1 MKQSDSARGVSSA
14 RIAGTG
20 EGDWPLEAMC
30 LEAWPE
36 LAIAQDVIADSL
48 RRLTGQ
54 DDPILLDAAV
64 VRLATIQEELRS
76 LAAGRIVFV
85 ATEAWR
91 AIYDQLL
98 RSPDVD
104 CYRSVA
110 WMRNED
116 YWRDTPGQSSMRT
129 NYDRL
134 QEVSIERILI
144 LSDFFWPAGA
154 LLPAADI
161 RRSIDE
167 QYERG
172 IRIGL
177 VRESEI
183 GAEPD
188 LLCDIGIYGSRA
200 TGTLEQDAQCRT
212 TRFTFDFSAEGI
224 RLAEERWKRLSLF
237 AVSYGD
243 LLDRSV
249 RRG

>member
-85 ATEAWR
+85 GTEAWR
-91 AIYDQLL
+91 AIYDQLI

-116 YWRDTPGQSSMRT
+116 YWRDTPGQNSMRT

-134 QEVSIERILI
+134 QEVNIERILI

-161 RRSIDE
+161 AEILLSGELTGAPARFRTRRWK
-167 QYERG
+167 
-172 IRIGL
+172 L
-177 VRESEI
+177 ESQSLPTVTVPVPP
-183 GAEPD
+183 G
-188 LLCDIGIYGSRA
+188 
-200 TGTLEQDAQCRT
+200 T
-212 TRFTFDFSAEGI
+212 TRGVPG
-224 RLAEERWKRLSLF
+224 SLPPKC
-237 AVSYGD
+237 SRH
-243 LLDRSV
+243 LLLLI
-249 RRG
+249 GPLW